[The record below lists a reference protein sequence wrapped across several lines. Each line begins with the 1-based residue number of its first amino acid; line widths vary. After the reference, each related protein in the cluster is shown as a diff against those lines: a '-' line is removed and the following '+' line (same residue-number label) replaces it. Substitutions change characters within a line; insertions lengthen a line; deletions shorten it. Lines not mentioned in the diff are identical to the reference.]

1 MKLNKKTIGGLIIAA
16 FIGIGAFFNEI
27 NERTREEKLCQL
39 TAKVEELTNKLESQL
54 NK

>member
-1 MKLNKKTIGGLIIAA
+1 MKLSKKTIGGLVIAA

-27 NERTREEKLCQL
+27 NERTREEKMDNL
-39 TAKVEELTNKLESQL
+39 TAKVEELTKKLDDQL